1 MDVSVA
7 EAVAELTVAVVEVAE
22 AATIA
27 ATEVAFVGVAA
38 FLAEAVE
45 AGEATIQFS
54 ASSSSVLLLFNVRP
68 PHPPQPANPPIAD
81 FVVGLVDDVEK
92 IVDISVLIPKYLVPI
107 RVQQLKQ

>member
-22 AATIA
+22 AATVA

-54 ASSSSVLLLFNVRP
+54 ASSSSVLLFNVRP
-68 PHPPQPANPPIAD
+68 PHPPQPGNPPIAD